1 MIQEGRRLHA
11 AGPWGGWWSALGCCL
26 MLGLLAACASPVAV
40 ERIDQQTDYRTF
52 TRNTMSSDRL
62 SEDSRNI
69 FRQLSVLDAFGRD
82 PVATLSVLHERV
94 AAGVAEPQ
102 ELFALA
108 EASYLV
114 GRRGGGRPYFL
125 ASALY
130 AQAFLF
136 PENGTEAPGAFDPR
150 FRQAS
155 DLYNLALSE
164 ALMAE
169 DGVHVAL
176 RGGRYDLPFGT
187 IDIALD
193 DASLEWGQARLSD
206 FLPGTRMG
214 VRGLNNVYRHAG
226 LGAPLAVATPAPVT
240 DVEGGDDPRALPA
253 AQDGSAALRPG
264 QVARGIIRGRFRI
277 PGTALLSL
285 DAPAEQIR
293 KKQLRGRLS
302 LHLLFDEEAVQV
314 HGRTVPLE
322 YRQSAALAQG
332 LQEANLWRQEFRA
345 FLFGDLLN
353 GLPARLAALT
363 EHRNGRIPVVLIHG
377 TVSSEARWA
386 DMVNDLMADRQ
397 IAQHYEFWFFSYATG
412 NPIAYSAM
420 QLREALNASIQR
432 LGGAASDPAL
442 GQMVLIGH
450 SQGGLLAKMMA
461 VDPGDRLWAP
471 ISHQR
476 PEDLQLSAASLDLI
490 RRSYFFRPVPEVRRV
505 VFIATPHGGSFLT
518 EFAVTRLLSRLI
530 TLPLSVAEASAE
542 VLSGNADAVML
553 NLQGARLGSLN
564 GMTPGSPFIRSLRA
578 LPLAP
583 GVTGNAIIAVRGDG
597 PPESGSDGVVRFES
611 AHLPDMES
619 ELVVR
624 SGHSTQNNP
633 QTISEVR
640 RLLLLHW
647 RNACP
652 TMRRDT
658 RVAC

>member
-1 MIQEGRRLHA
+1 
-11 AGPWGGWWSALGCCL
+11 
-26 MLGLLAACASPVAV
+26 MLSLLAACASPVTV
-40 ERIDQQTDYRTF
+40 DRIDQQTDYRTF
-52 TRNTMSSDRL
+52 TRNTMSSNEL

-69 FRQLSVLDAFGRD
+69 FRQLSVLASFDRA
-82 PVATLSVLHERV
+82 PAATLAVLHQRV
-94 AAGVAEPQ
+94 ASGTAEPQ

-108 EASYLV
+108 EASYLF
-114 GRRGGGRPYFL
+114 GRRGGGRPYLL

-136 PENGTEAPGAFDPR
+136 PKDHTRAPDAFDPR
-150 FRQAS
+150 FRQAC

-164 ALMAE
+164 ALMGE
-169 DGVHVAL
+169 DGVHVVL

-187 IDIALD
+187 IDISLD
-193 DASLEWGQARLSD
+193 DASLEWGQGRLTD
-206 FLPGTRMG
+206 FLPSTRMG
-214 VRGLNNVYRHAG
+214 VRGLNNIYRHAG
-226 LGAPLAVATPAPVT
+226 LGAPLAVATPAPLT
-240 DVEGGDDPRALPA
+240 DVAGGDDPRVLPGG
-253 AQDGSAALRPG
+253 QGDTAALRPG

-277 PGTALLSL
+277 PGTVLLDV

-293 KKQLRGRLS
+293 KKHLQGRLS
-302 LHLLFDEEAVQV
+302 LHLIFDEQSAEV

-363 EHRNGRIPVVLIHG
+363 EHRQGRIPVVLIHG
-377 TVSSEARWA
+377 TASSEARWA
-386 DMVNDLMADRQ
+386 DMVNDLMADQR
-397 IAQHYEFWFFSYATG
+397 ISQHYEFWFFSYATG
-412 NPIAYSAM
+412 NPIPYSAM

-432 LGGAASDPAL
+432 LGGPGADPAL

-461 VDPGDRLWAP
+461 VDPGDRLWAQ
-471 ISHQR
+471 ISRRR
-476 PEDLQLSAASLDLI
+476 PEDLQLSPASLDLI

-505 VFIATPHGGSFLT
+505 IFIATPHGGSFLT

-542 VLSGNADAVML
+542 VLSGNADAVAL
-553 NLQGARLGSLN
+553 NLHGARLGSLN
-564 GMTPGSPFIRSLRA
+564 GMTPGSPFIASMRP

-583 GVTGNAIIAVRGDG
+583 GVTGNSIIAVQGNG

-611 AHLPDMES
+611 AHLPGMES
-619 ELVVR
+619 EFIVR

-633 QTISEVR
+633 QTIAEVR

-647 RNACP
+647 RNVCPVIHRGTATAC
-652 TMRRDT
+652 
-658 RVAC
+658 